1 MRDNKLN
8 LLFLIFFMLMVFV
21 VAACSTDSSAPME
34 GQSVLERQCV
44 ECHNLSRVR
53 SAGQTRE
60 EWSRTIDRMIALGA
74 ELTSE
79 EREVLLDYLE
89 ATYP

>member
-1 MRDNKLN
+1 MRDIKLN
-8 LLFLIFFMLMVFV
+8 LLFLIFLMLMGFV
-21 VAACSTDSSAPME
+21 IAACSTDSSALPE
-34 GQSVLERQCV
+34 GQSVLENQCV
-44 ECHNLSRVR
+44 DCHNLSRIR
-53 SAGQTRE
+53 SASKTRD

-79 EREVLLDYLE
+79 ERDVLLDYLE